1 LSFWSSI
8 AEVVGQKEHE
18 TRINRVNADVLAE
31 SRRLAFD
38 VSNAAEDGMPSAP
51 EDGALHEAAG
61 QQRSDARDRRQRK
74 DPGRMGDLANA
85 ADT

>member
-1 LSFWSSI
+1 M
-8 AEVVGQKEHE
+8 
-18 TRINRVNADVLAE
+18 NADVLAE

-74 DPGRMGDLANA
+74 DPGGKDPGGMGDLANA